1 MSWLWLGLGRGRC
14 EVSLIK
20 TDIDLKYEWQNKIH
34 IQIMIFEKNTIND
47 LWSEYET
54 TSGDSSEKKISNN
67 FFLQC
72 SLPMSVSK
80 TTIKKNMGHHASYL
94 FVLRSDEELTLGT
107 SAWNS
112 LRRFVILSH
121 RRSTIVSFETYPL
134 YLHFLLPGLV
144 DSYNVVRL

>member
-14 EVSLIK
+14 EVAFIK
-20 TDIDLKYEWQNKIH
+20 IDIDLKYEWQNKMH
-34 IQIMIFEKNTIND
+34 MQIMFLEKNTIND

-54 TSGDSSEKKISNN
+54 TSGDSSEKKN
-67 FFLQC
+67 FEQFFPSMFLTNVC
-72 SLPMSVSK
+72 FK
-80 TTIKKNMGHHASYL
+80 NYNKKNIGHHASYL

-134 YLHFLLPGLV
+134 YLNFLLPGLV